1 MSVADR
7 PFDLVLFDLDG
18 TLIDSAPQLALA
30 VNRTLADLGLAEA
43 DESVVRTWVGNG
55 ADKLI
60 QRALDYRDA
69 PEQFAKARPLFDR
82 HYQACLL
89 EGLAMYDGVARSL
102 RRLQGL
108 GYQQAVVTNKPS
120 HFVQPILEALGI
132 SDCFALWLG
141 GNCVPVKKPS
151 PEPLLHACHELGVS
165 PSRTLMVGDSE
176 NDVLAARHEGG
187 GAHLW
192 LQLWPPYRRLPPRL
206 GLRAVCRTRR
216 PAGLIQAG
224 LADNK
229 DYYSDD

>member
-30 VNRTLADLGLAEA
+30 VNRTLADLGLTE
-43 DESVVRTWVGNG
+43 
-55 ADKLI
+55 
-60 QRALDYRDA
+60 
-69 PEQFAKARPLFDR
+69 ARPLFDR

-176 NDVLAARHEGG
+176 NDVLAAQAAGMKVV
-187 GAHLW
+187 
-192 LQLWPPYRRLPPRL
+192 
-206 GLRAVCRTRR
+206 GLTYGYNYGRPIADSRPDWVCEQF
-216 PAGLIQAG
+216 AELDA
-224 LADNK
+224 LLV
-229 DYYSDD
+229 